1 MDITKIKL
9 YPGVIDYV
17 VDEFVDYAGKSHMI
31 TVAAVDVRAI
41 IPDFEEGYCGFVM
54 GVSICNPVDEYVEI
68 IGANRAAKN
77 AYRGSKTFIT
87 GSFKGVLSE
96 NLVNTAL
103 WNEIDFIKNNINL
116 YIRGYNESEKKYNAR
131 IKRDKELIQSI

>member
-31 TVAAVDVRAI
+31 TVAAVDARAVD
-41 IPDFEEGYCGFVM
+41 PDFENYGFVI

-77 AYRGSKTFIT
+77 AYRESKTFIT

-131 IKRDKELIQSI
+131 IKRDKELIQSV

>member
-31 TVAAVDVRAI
+31 TVAAVDARAVV
-41 IPDFEEGYCGFVM
+41 PDFVDGYGFVM
-54 GVSICNPVDEYVEI
+54 GVSICNPIDEYVEI

-77 AYRGSKTFIT
+77 AYRESRTFIT

-131 IKRDKELIQSI
+131 IKRDKDLIQSI

>member
-31 TVAAVDVRAI
+31 TVAAVDARAVV
-41 IPDFEEGYCGFVM
+41 PDFVDGYGFVI
-54 GVSICNPVDEYVEI
+54 GVSICNPIDEYVEI

-77 AYRGSKTFIT
+77 AYRESKTFIT
-87 GSFKGVLSE
+87 GSFNLLIKFSTSIWSWFLS
-96 NLVNTAL
+96 
-103 WNEIDFIKNNINL
+103 
-116 YIRGYNESEKKYNAR
+116 
-131 IKRDKELIQSI
+131 LILNPLSSFV